1 MGGREGGRAN
11 EWVGGTVAAVAEG
24 RRGRE
29 FVCRAGVEGTPPWH
43 GTSYPPHRCTAA
55 FYALL
60 YCPCAAAFKFK
71 AMASE
76 LEAEAEVEEAGGAPP
91 DIPTKVVSSPIN
103 VTVRAR
109 ILMFDFDGRSG
120 GC

>member
-1 MGGREGGRAN
+1 
-11 EWVGGTVAAVAEG
+11 
-24 RRGRE
+24 
-29 FVCRAGVEGTPPWH
+29 
-43 GTSYPPHRCTAA
+43 
-55 FYALL
+55 
-60 YCPCAAAFKFK
+60 
-71 AMASE
+71 MASE